1 MKEIAKKIKD
11 SIIRVVLYI
20 RVSTEEQAKYGYS
33 LESQLNRLKEYC
45 KQKGYKIIETYID
58 EGKTARTKLKNRK
71 ELLKLVED
79 AKEDKFDRIIVWRL
93 DRWFRNV
100 ADYYKI
106 QEVLEEHN
114 ISWECSDEDYNT
126 TTAMGRYILNLKL
139 ADAQNESDKTSERI
153 KFNFENMVRCKR
165 PIYGSHSFPI
175 GYKVA
180 GEKKNKKVVKDPNE
194 KQVVEDMFNKFKETR
209 SIRQTAIYLNNK
221 YTYRNFEYETIQRA
235 IKNPLYY
242 GFYRGIEDYCEPY
255 ITKEEYEEM
264 QKMIKRNSKNNIKAY
279 DYLFR
284 GLVRCYDCHRMM
296 TGNTHKYSLASGEK
310 VVGYSYRCGRYE
322 HLRLC
327 NNRKGV
333 NQNKLE
339 NWLMKNFFSELN
351 KYVMKIDST
360 KTEKNN
366 LIENN
371 DKKIDKLKN
380 RKDRLN
386 ELYIDGRIDREKY
399 DMEYSSIIEE
409 IEKLNTKKDEIKPIN
424 VEKYKSL
431 LDNKTALDIYKKLDS
446 NHKRLFWLE
455 YIDYIEQDGENEFK
469 IFFK

>member
-1 MKEIAKKIKD
+1 M
-11 SIIRVVLYI
+11 
-20 RVSTEEQAKYGYS
+20 
-33 LESQLNRLKEYC
+33 
-45 KQKGYKIIETYID
+45 
-58 EGKTARTKLKNRK
+58 
-71 ELLKLVED
+71 
-79 AKEDKFDRIIVWRL
+79 
-93 DRWFRNV
+93 
-100 ADYYKI
+100 
-106 QEVLEEHN
+106 
-114 ISWECSDEDYNT
+114 
-126 TTAMGRYILNLKL
+126 
-139 ADAQNESDKTSERI
+139 
-153 KFNFENMVRCKR
+153 
-165 PIYGSHSFPI
+165 
-175 GYKVA
+175 
-180 GEKKNKKVVKDPNE
+180 
-194 KQVVEDMFNKFKETR
+194 
-209 SIRQTAIYLNNK
+209 
-221 YTYRNFEYETIQRA
+221 
-235 IKNPLYY
+235 
-242 GFYRGIEDYCEPY
+242 
-255 ITKEEYEEM
+255 
-264 QKMIKRNSKNNIKAY
+264 
-279 DYLFR
+279 
-284 GLVRCYDCHRMM
+284 VRCYDCHRMM